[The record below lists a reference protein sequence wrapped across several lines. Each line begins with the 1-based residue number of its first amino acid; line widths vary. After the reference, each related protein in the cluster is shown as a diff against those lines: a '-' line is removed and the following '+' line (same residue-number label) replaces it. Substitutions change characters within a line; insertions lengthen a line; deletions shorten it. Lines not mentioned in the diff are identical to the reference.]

1 MFALKLLQKII
12 CTLFILS
19 MLGQCAVIPQTGLES
34 FAETDPKLVHKWDKI
49 SRIRT
54 KVGPTDSSSRDRLLN
69 EKGKAPKNSAN
80 LPSSVDGAAEKSTAL
95 LKAKVERDSLRSG
108 REIDLT
114 RSTKPPSVKST
125 AGHVGYEERHRFS
138 GIPFDQLLDTN
149 SNYADLNTDGIG
161 GSFESDHETDMPSGN
176 DSDGDFSMDSD
187 EEEDSAET
195 SSDASLL
202 YDNNNPL
209 EPESEEDDEG
219 VEQEHAEEDVENSEE
234 KEHESQEKKMR
245 QASIQAIASETATSP
260 RGIINWRASSRS
272 KAANVSDK
280 KNRRQ
285 KLNWKASSQS
295 KVEGSAAD
303 ESIHWQTS
311 SHSKAGDLFETQ
323 GLPEQ
328 IHWKVSSKS
337 KATDAYVAQNP
348 HDQQH
353 TRVTSKFDKAGA
365 APDIAVRATRAE
377 VTPTTP
383 HREKDTT

>member
-1 MFALKLLQKII
+1 MFALKLLQKIT

-19 MLGQCAVIPQTGLES
+19 MLGQCAVIPQTDLES
-34 FAETDPKLVHKWDKI
+34 FAEKDPKLVHKWDKI

-69 EKGKAPKNSAN
+69 EKGKAPKNSVN
-80 LPSSVDGAAEKSTAL
+80 LPSSVDGAAEKSIAL

-176 DSDGDFSMDSD
+176 ESDGDFSMDSD
-187 EEEDSAET
+187 EEESAQT

-219 VEQEHAEEDVENSEE
+219 VEQEHAEEYIENPEE
-234 KEHESQEKKMR
+234 KEDESQEKKMR
-245 QASIQAIASETATSP
+245 QASIQTIASETATSP
-260 RGIINWRASSRS
+260 RGIINWKASSRS
-272 KAANVSDK
+272 KAANGSDK

-295 KVEGSAAD
+295 KVEGSVAD

-311 SHSKAGDLFETQ
+311 SHSKAGDLFEAQ
-323 GLPEQ
+323 GIPEQ

-337 KATDAYVAQNP
+337 KATDTYVAQNP

-353 TRVTSKFDKAGA
+353 TRVTSKFDKANTAPNIA
-365 APDIAVRATRAE
+365 AEATRAD
-377 VTPTTP
+377 VMPTTP

>member
-34 FAETDPKLVHKWDKI
+34 FAEKDPKLVHKWDKI

-69 EKGKAPKNSAN
+69 EKGKAPKNSVN
-80 LPSSVDGAAEKSTAL
+80 LPSGVDGAAEKSIAL

-161 GSFESDHETDMPSGN
+161 GSFESDHETETLSGN
-176 DSDGDFSMDSD
+176 DSDGDFSMD
-187 EEEDSAET
+187 EEEESAVT

-209 EPESEEDDEG
+209 EPESDDDDEA
-219 VEQEHAEEDVENSEE
+219 VEQEHAEENDENSGE
-234 KEHESQEKKMR
+234 KEDESQEKKMR
-245 QASIQAIASETATSP
+245 QASIQVIASETSP
-260 RGIINWRASSRS
+260 SPGGIINWRASSRS
-272 KAANVSDK
+272 KAMNGSDK

-285 KLNWKASSQS
+285 KLNWKASSES

-311 SHSKAGDLFETQ
+311 SHSKAGDLFESQ
-323 GLPEQ
+323 GIPEQ
-328 IHWKVSSKS
+328 INWKVSSKS
-337 KATDAYVAQNP
+337 KATDTYVAQNP

-353 TRVTSKFDKAGA
+353 TRVTSRFDKTST
-365 APDIAVRATRAE
+365 APNIAVEAGKAE
-377 VTPTTP
+377 AMPTTP

>member
-1 MFALKLLQKII
+1 
-12 CTLFILS
+12 
-19 MLGQCAVIPQTGLES
+19 
-34 FAETDPKLVHKWDKI
+34 
-49 SRIRT
+49 
-54 KVGPTDSSSRDRLLN
+54 
-69 EKGKAPKNSAN
+69 
-80 LPSSVDGAAEKSTAL
+80 
-95 LKAKVERDSLRSG
+95 
-108 REIDLT
+108 
-114 RSTKPPSVKST
+114 
-125 AGHVGYEERHRFS
+125 
-138 GIPFDQLLDTN
+138 
-149 SNYADLNTDGIG
+149 
-161 GSFESDHETDMPSGN
+161 
-176 DSDGDFSMDSD
+176 
-187 EEEDSAET
+187 
-195 SSDASLL
+195 
-202 YDNNNPL
+202 
-209 EPESEEDDEG
+209 
-219 VEQEHAEEDVENSEE
+219 
-234 KEHESQEKKMR
+234 
-245 QASIQAIASETATSP
+245 
-260 RGIINWRASSRS
+260 
-272 KAANVSDK
+272 NVSDK

-365 APDIAVRATRAE
+365 APDIAVKATRAE